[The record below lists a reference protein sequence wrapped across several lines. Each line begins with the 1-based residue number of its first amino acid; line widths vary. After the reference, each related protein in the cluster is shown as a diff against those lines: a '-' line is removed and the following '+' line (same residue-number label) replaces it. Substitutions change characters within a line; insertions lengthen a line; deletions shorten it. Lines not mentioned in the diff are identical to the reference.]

1 MQDVRSGPLDV
12 TLRRGAERPIA
23 IVPPL
28 ASADRDRFG
37 RCSLLIPTAEV
48 LVRLAIEAGFVAP
61 FAGVAVFLLQGHA
74 GEVPQTKTGVNE
86 LEREGSAS
94 PCLGVAERF
103 KPKLPHRP
111 KDEAVS
117 AAYRDT
123 LEGMEA
129 SPGIEPGY
137 KDLQSSA
144 SPLRHEAI
152 RTLIERV
159 VTGV

>member
-1 MQDVRSGPLDV
+1 MFAAHPNRRSP
-12 TLRRGAERPIA
+12 REACYR
-23 IVPPL
+23 
-28 ASADRDRFG
+28 
-37 RCSLLIPTAEV
+37 
-48 LVRLAIEAGFVAP
+48 AGFVAP

-86 LEREGSAS
+86 LERERSAS

-117 AAYRDT
+117 AAYRNA

-152 RTLIERV
+152 HAV
-159 VTGV
+159 VRGVCRGV